1 MDWSVASWGGTG
13 VCELVLTNGF
23 VFWSTGRNGRPTF
36 PLNPCMPGQIC
47 HCLLSLLLVW
57 WPAGSASRE
66 KRASEP
72 YAWSTCRVIAVADY
86 KFYRFI
92 GRNSIYNTAAYIVSP
107 MLCCEHPN
115 PTSVVCSFMAFEMLC
130 PWCCILTLIWW
141 FIIKSPY
148 WFQRLKELCT
158 QTCSFKEPSFH
169 SDTLSV
175 CVSVWLP
182 YFISVQFS
190 PEMIAWKKEA
200 RSWH

>member
-13 VCELVLTNGF
+13 VCELVLTNGL

-36 PLNPCMPGQIC
+36 PLNPCMPGQIF

-107 MLCCEHPN
+107 MLYCEHPN
-115 PTSVVCSFMAFEMLC
+115 PTSVVCSLKCFILNVVSSGC
-130 PWCCILTLIWW
+130 DKPLWVQCCTVNIQIPHQW
-141 FIIKSPY
+141 FALSWPLKCFALGVVFSH
-148 WFQRLKELCT
+148 WFDD
-158 QTCSFKEPSFH
+158 S
-169 SDTLSV
+169 
-175 CVSVWLP
+175 
-182 YFISVQFS
+182 
-190 PEMIAWKKEA
+190 
-200 RSWH
+200 